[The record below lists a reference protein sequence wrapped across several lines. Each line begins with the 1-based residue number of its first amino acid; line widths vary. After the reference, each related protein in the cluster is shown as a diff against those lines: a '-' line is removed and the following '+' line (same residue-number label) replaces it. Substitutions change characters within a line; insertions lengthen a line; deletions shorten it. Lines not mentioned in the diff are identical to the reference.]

1 MSLRDKTNSNPPKSK
16 PFLFEYAFKGGFKKS
31 NVNSFQELKAKEA
44 MCRALGYDYSI
55 GYPDGKSVFVTV
67 KLHNDKA
74 L

>member
-1 MSLRDKTNSNPPKSK
+1 MSLRDKTNVNPPQTK

-31 NVNSFQELKAKEA
+31 QVSCFEELKAKEA

-67 KLHNDKA
+67 KVYNDKA